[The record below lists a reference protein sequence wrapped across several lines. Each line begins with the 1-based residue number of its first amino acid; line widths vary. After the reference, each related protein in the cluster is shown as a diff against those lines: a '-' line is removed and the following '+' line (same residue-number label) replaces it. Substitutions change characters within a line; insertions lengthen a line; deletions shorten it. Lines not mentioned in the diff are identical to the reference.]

1 MLIIDNN
8 TSMEAHAVHRDW
20 ITRDP
25 VDGRTFS
32 DSIAEC
38 TEAKRPSILSDGMPI
53 SNSSQFTYY
62 NPYLSIQLVS
72 LE

>member
-38 TEAKRPSILSDGMPI
+38 KEAKRPLDGVPI
-53 SNSSQFTYY
+53 SYTSSKLTICIL
-62 NPYLSIQLVS
+62 LS
-72 LE
+72 